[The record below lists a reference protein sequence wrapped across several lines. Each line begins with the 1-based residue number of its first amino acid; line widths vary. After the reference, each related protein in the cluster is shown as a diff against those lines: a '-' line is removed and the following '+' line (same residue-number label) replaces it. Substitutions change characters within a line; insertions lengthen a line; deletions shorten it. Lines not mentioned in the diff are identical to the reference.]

1 MARRRAAWVLIVTAA
16 VLMLPTP
23 ASAQDYEAYVRAIDN
38 VFDPEILRIEPG
50 QAVEW
55 VNDGR
60 SPHDVVAD
68 DETWRSETL
77 GPGDEYVRTFDEP
90 GVYSYFCSFHG
101 KPGVGMVGTVVVGD
115 VPLPGPSGGVGPG
128 REPVPGG
135 FGAVVRVP
143 GDAPTIQDA
152 VDRSEP
158 GGMVL
163 VDPGVYRE
171 SVTVTVP
178 YLTIRGLD
186 RDATILDGGFELAN
200 GIQVIE
206 ADGVVVENLTTRNYL
221 LNGVFWTG
229 VFGYRAS
236 YVTAHTN
243 GDYGI
248 YAFAS
253 RYGRFEHSYA
263 SGSPDSGFYIGG
275 CNPCDAVID
284 DVLAEHNLLGY
295 SGTNAGGNLAIVNSE
310 WRDNAAGLVPN
321 TLDSEPAAPQRDTLI
336 AGNHVH
342 DNAYEDAPMK
352 SAEWAPAFGNGI
364 IVAGGRENLITGNLV
379 EDHPTYGIVLIPMP
393 DRNFWPTGDNTVRDN
408 VVRRSGIADLA
419 LAGPTAGGDCFE
431 GNEATTSSPPA
442 IQLLYGCDGLRPNAA
457 GGAVAPWS
465 VLGPR
470 LLRQTPLPDYR
481 GQPAPG
487 PQPQMPDP
495 QRAPPQPAIP
505 EEAVPG
511 TYDIRPVTAIAPA
524 TGPEVAKEPTLMGM
538 PISTSWGSMLLGLYG
553 YLLPFVIYVSW
564 VAVAMWDL
572 MRQEGVPIP
581 HRARWMLVVLVV
593 PFVGPL
599 LYFAFGGS
607 PIPRQ
612 LRLVFTAGAALVYLA
627 FVALGA
633 LLI

>member
-1 MARRRAAWVLIVTAA
+1 MRRGVTPAALLFTGILLA
-16 VLMLPTP
+16 LPASP
-23 ASAQDYEAYVRAIDN
+23 ASAQA
-38 VFDPEILRIEPG
+38 
-50 QAVEW
+50 
-55 VNDGR
+55 
-60 SPHDVVAD
+60 
-68 DETWRSETL
+68 
-77 GPGDEYVRTFDEP
+77 
-90 GVYSYFCSFHG
+90 
-101 KPGVGMVGTVVVGD
+101 
-115 VPLPGPSGGVGPG
+115 GGVGPG
-128 REPVPGG
+128 REPVPAG

-143 GDAPTIQDA
+143 DDAPTIQEA
-152 VDRSEP
+152 VDRAEP

-163 VDPGVYRE
+163 VEPGVYRE

-178 YLTIRGLD
+178 YVTIRGLD
-186 RDATILDGGFELAN
+186 RDETILDGGFELAN

-243 GDYGI
+243 GDHGI
-248 YAFAS
+248 SAFAS
-253 RYGRFEHSYA
+253 RYGRIEHSYA
-263 SGSPDSGFYIGG
+263 SGSPASGFSIGG
-275 CNPCDAVID
+275 CSPCDAVID

-310 WRDNAAGLVPN
+310 WRDNAAGIVPN
-321 TLDSEPAAPQRDTLI
+321 TLDSEPAAPQRDMLI

-352 SAEWAPAFGNGI
+352 STEWAPAFGNGI
-364 IVAGGRENLITGNLV
+364 IVAGGIENRITGNLV

-393 DRNFWPTGDNTVRDN
+393 DESFWPTGDNEVREN
-408 VVRRSGIADLA
+408 TVRRSGIADLA
-419 LAGPTAGGDCFE
+419 MAAPTAGGDCFE
-431 GNEATTSSPPA
+431 ANDATTSSPPA
-442 IQLLYGCDGLRPNAA
+442 IEALFGCEGFRPNPAG
-457 GGAVAPWS
+457 GGAVAPWT

-470 LLRQTPLPDYR
+470 LLADAPLPDYR
-481 GQPAPG
+481 DQPTPG

-495 QRAPPQPAIP
+495 EGAPPQPAIP

-511 TYDIRPVTAIAPA
+511 TYDIRPVDAIASAP
-524 TGPEVAKEPTLMGM
+524 GPEGAKEPTLMGM
-538 PISTSWGSMLLGLYG
+538 PISTSWGSMLLGTYG

-572 MRQEGVPIP
+572 MRQESVPIP
-581 HRARWMLVVLVV
+581 FRARWMLVVLVV

-599 LYFAFGGS
+599 LYFGFGRS
-607 PIPRQ
+607 PIPRP
-612 LRLVFTAGAALVYLA
+612 LRLVFTLGAVVVCLA

-633 LLI
+633 LIS

>member
-1 MARRRAAWVLIVTAA
+1 MRRGVTPAALLFTGILLA
-16 VLMLPTP
+16 LPASP
-23 ASAQDYEAYVRAIDN
+23 ASAQA
-38 VFDPEILRIEPG
+38 
-50 QAVEW
+50 
-55 VNDGR
+55 
-60 SPHDVVAD
+60 
-68 DETWRSETL
+68 
-77 GPGDEYVRTFDEP
+77 
-90 GVYSYFCSFHG
+90 
-101 KPGVGMVGTVVVGD
+101 
-115 VPLPGPSGGVGPG
+115 GGVGPG
-128 REPVPGG
+128 REPVPAG

-143 GDAPTIQDA
+143 DDAPTIQEA
-152 VDRSEP
+152 VDRAEP

-163 VDPGVYRE
+163 VEPGVYRE

-178 YLTIRGLD
+178 YVTIRGLD
-186 RDATILDGGFELAN
+186 RDETILDGGFELAN

-243 GDYGI
+243 GDHGI
-248 YAFAS
+248 SAFAS
-253 RYGRFEHSYA
+253 RYGRIEHSYA
-263 SGSPDSGFYIGG
+263 SGSPDSGFSIGG
-275 CNPCDAVID
+275 CSPCDAVID

-310 WRDNAAGLVPN
+310 WRDNAAGIVPN
-321 TLDSEPAAPQRDTLI
+321 TLDSEPAAPQRDMLI

-352 SAEWAPAFGNGI
+352 STEWAPAFGNGI
-364 IVAGGRENLITGNLV
+364 IVAGGLENRITGNLV

-393 DRNFWPTGDNTVRDN
+393 DESFWPTGDNEVREN
-408 VVRRSGIADLA
+408 TVRRSGIADLA
-419 LAGPTAGGDCFE
+419 MAAPTAGGDCFE
-431 GNEATTSSPPA
+431 GNDATTSSPPA
-442 IQLLYGCDGLRPNAA
+442 IEALFGYEGFRPNPAG
-457 GGAVAPWS
+457 GGAVAPWT

-470 LLRQTPLPDYR
+470 LLADAPLPDYR
-481 GQPAPG
+481 GQPTPG

-495 QRAPPQPAIP
+495 EGAPPQPAIP

-511 TYDIRPVTAIAPA
+511 AYDIRPVDAIASAP
-524 TGPEVAKEPTLMGM
+524 GPEGAKEPTLMGM
-538 PISTSWGSMLLGLYG
+538 PISTSWGSMLLGTYG

-572 MRQEGVPIP
+572 MRQESVPIP
-581 HRARWMLVVLVV
+581 FRARWMLVVLMV

-599 LYFAFGGS
+599 LYFGFGRS
-607 PIPRQ
+607 PIPRP
-612 LRLVFTAGAALVYLA
+612 LRLVFTLGAVVVCLA

-633 LLI
+633 LIS